1 MTLVMALISLTVLT
15 MTLLAVELMFT
26 YATLGFGYGFSAN
39 RAPVERSKLAKR
51 IQNTYQNQV
60 EANAYAVP
68 VLAAAALVGVHSPQ
82 AQTAALI
89 FVLGR
94 LAFAGLYYTG
104 IPFVRVPAFL
114 ATNLALAY
122 IVYAVLTSGLL

>member
-94 LAFAGLYYTG
+94 VAFAGLYYTG
-104 IPFVRVPAFL
+104 IPFVRIPAFL
-114 ATNLALAY
+114 VANLALAY